1 MTPRLT
7 LINRDYTRLWFGQAV
22 SSVGDAVFS
31 TTLVLW
37 VATVLARGKSWAP
50 EAVSGVVLATG
61 LAVLTVG
68 PIAGV
73 FVDRWSKRATML
85 RTETFRGGLVAVLT
99 VFAFLPTGYLP
110 VGVWL
115 ALIYATVLLLNS
127 AGQFFSPARFA
138 TIGDLVTGE
147 ADRARA
153 AGIAQATAETAWIIG
168 PPLAAPLLFTVGLQW
183 ALLANALSYLVS
195 YLAIRSVGPRPA
207 AASVTVREEAA
218 NSASEPTSPDPGARR
233 SAVDRSGPL
242 REFVAGLRFF
252 RRSRLLVALLGLAV
266 IGQFGI
272 GALETLNVFF
282 TTRNLHAS
290 AHLYGY
296 LGMAMGIGGITG
308 ALCAGRVVQWIGA
321 RRTTWIGLVVSGTLL
336 VVYSRQS
343 SLPAGIALLFAFAI
357 PLTMLNTAM
366 SPLLLAEA
374 KAEYRGRVVAVF
386 YPVTQLAAL
395 LAAALAGWLAGTLL
409 RGFAVTIAGLHFGPV
424 DAIFT
429 ASGII
434 IVLSGLFARVAL
446 PNTDAAVKPETQK
459 TADAATRSSTDTHA
473 APDVMVVAEAI
484 TSTGPGADT
493 R

>member
-1 MTPRLT
+1 MKPRLT

-73 FVDRWSKRATML
+73 FVDRWNKRITML
-85 RTETFRGGLVAVLT
+85 RTESFRGGLVAALT
-99 VFAFLPTGYLP
+99 VFAFLPTDFLP

-115 ALIYATVLLLNS
+115 ALIYVTVLLLNS

-138 TIGDLVTGE
+138 TIADLVTGD

-195 YLAIRSVGPRPA
+195 YMAIRSVGPRLAAPDARPA
-207 AASVTVREEAA
+207 AQ
-218 NSASEPTSPDPGARR
+218 R
-233 SAVDRSGPL
+233 SSTDRSSTARSGPL
-242 REFVAGLRFF
+242 REFVAGLQFF
-252 RRSRLLVALLGLAV
+252 RRSRVLVALLGLAV
-266 IGQFGI
+266 IGQFGL

-296 LGMAMGIGGITG
+296 LGMAMGVGGITG
-308 ALCAGRVVQWIGA
+308 ALCAGRAVQWIGA
-321 RRTTWIGLVVSGTLL
+321 RRTTWIGLVVSGLLL

-343 SLPAGIALLFAFAI
+343 GLPAGIALLFAFAI

-366 SPLLLAEA
+366 SPLLLAAA

-386 YPVTQLAAL
+386 YPVTQLASL
-395 LAAALAGWLAGTLL
+395 LAAALAGWLAGSLL
-409 RGFAVTIAGLHFGPV
+409 RGFTVTIAGLHFGPV
-424 DAIFT
+424 DTIFT

-434 IVLSGLFARVAL
+434 IVFSGLFARIAL
-446 PNTDAAVKPETQK
+446 PDTAAAAKTKPPT
-459 TADAATRSSTDTHA
+459 TADTATTPSTDTHA
-473 APDVMVVAEAI
+473 DPAPAPDTVAAEAI
-484 TSTGPGADT
+484 ASADFNT
-493 R
+493 EIRH